1 MKVFANEVILVL
13 CVCSLWPIVAFI
25 SRPPATATKGT
36 TQPRSRWTI
45 ESIQIQQH
53 SSLIIHPP
61 TTTILGQS
69 SLSSNDS
76 EDSNDAFMTAL
87 RTRMDKTIN
96 RMPLVVLDSMVPRQ
110 ELNITIR
117 NLSLLQLIQNRI
129 ENESPV
135 FCMLGLARLASSGQ
149 FVPLKY
155 GVRVEILQCQVT
167 PAGRVSVHLKADT
180 LLQVKDDTVTKSP
193 HGEWTEA
200 QVEIL
205 NPMEAE
211 KAENSLRLAQAM
223 WKARKLDHL
232 VKEWIPLAKTRER
245 IPNQVETILERL
257 GNMPMAEEP
266 TDRAFWV
273 GALINP
279 IPALG
284 VATEIR
290 PALLLAKS
298 PNERVDIV
306 IAGIRQSID
315 RLKQQQDEDD
325 ASG

>member
-13 CVCSLWPIVAFI
+13 GVCSLWPIVAFI

-149 FVPLKY
+149 FVHLKY
-155 GVRVEILQCQVT
+155 GVRVEILLCQVT
-167 PAGRVSVHLKADT
+167 PAGRVSVHLKADA
-180 LLQVKDDTVTKSP
+180 LLRVKD
-193 HGEWTEA
+193 
-200 QVEIL
+200 
-205 NPMEAE
+205 PMEAE